1 MGIFDKLGKALG
13 TTNDLNIEDYM
24 NSAEMEN
31 VDVMNEPADFYIK
44 PLTLQQESD
53 IQTIETELQKKNI
66 ILLNVS
72 ELAKR
77 PNTLKGLVDTIR
89 EYVNKINGD
98 IAKIDEDK
106 IILAP
111 AKVKIIKSKKG
122 SSQAGK

>member
-53 IQTIETELQKKNI
+53 IQTIENELQKKNI

-89 EYVNKINGD
+89 EYITKINGD
-98 IAKIDEDK
+98 IAKIDDDK

-111 AKVKIIKSKKG
+111 AKVKIIKSKK
-122 SSQAGK
+122 SSGAGK

>member
-122 SSQAGK
+122 SSQAGR

>member
-1 MGIFDKLGKALG
+1 
-13 TTNDLNIEDYM
+13 
-24 NSAEMEN
+24 
-31 VDVMNEPADFYIK
+31 MNEPADFYIK

-53 IQTIETELQKKNI
+53 IQTIENELQKKNI
-66 ILLNVS
+66 ILLNIS

-89 EYVNKINGD
+89 TYVNKINGD

-122 SSQAGK
+122 LNQAGR

>member
-24 NSAEMEN
+24 NSEEMEN
-31 VDVMNEPADFYIK
+31 VDVLNEPADFYIK
-44 PLTLQQESD
+44 PVTLKSEDD
-53 IQTIETELQKKNI
+53 IALIEAELSKKNI

-122 SSQAGK
+122 LNQAGR